1 MLLDAKHKPWVAA
14 VALITVASAVGYV
27 PYHVLSL
34 NGPSGGSWV
43 GLGFGLAA
51 FGLMVFLGLLG
62 LRRRFPALR
71 VGRPENWMRG
81 HLWLGLLT
89 VPLVFFHAGF
99 QIGGTLTLVLLIL
112 LILVTLSGILGV
124 VLQQIL
130 PRMMTS
136 RVTMETIHDQIDHVL
151 AQLLAEADQ
160 LVAGVAGPVLPTGV
174 PVPAAAVPGGPPA
187 PATASGISRRD
198 TRIEGSLPM
207 RDFYLNQVRPFL
219 EARKCQGPLATA
231 QHAAAA
237 FAPVRTLVPP
247 TVHEA
252 LKDLEVICEE
262 RRQLATQERL
272 HAWLH
277 GWLLVHV
284 PLSYALLLLSAVHA
298 FASVRY

>member
-14 VALITVASAVGYV
+14 VTGITVASAVGYI
-27 PYHVLSL
+27 PYHLLSI

-43 GLGFGLAA
+43 GLAFGLAA
-51 FGLMVFLGLLG
+51 FGLMIFAGLLG

-71 VGRPENWMRG
+71 VGRPESWMRG
-81 HLWLGLLT
+81 HLWLGILT

-99 QIGGTLTLVLLIL
+99 MVGGPLTLTLVIL

-130 PRMMTS
+130 PRVMTA

-151 AQLLAEADQ
+151 GQLLSEADQ
-160 LVAGVAGPVLPTGV
+160 LVSGVVGPVLPAGT
-174 PVPAAAVPGGPPA
+174 PA
-187 PATASGISRRD
+187 PLTASGAPAISTVSGLSRHE

-207 RDFYLNQVRPFL
+207 RDFYLNKVRPFL
-219 EARKCQGPLATA
+219 EARKCAGPLSNA
-231 QHAAAA
+231 QRAAAA
-237 FAPVRTLVPP
+237 FGPVRTLVP
-247 TVHEA
+247 TAVHDA
-252 LKDLEVICEE
+252 LKDLEGICEE